1 MIRFY
6 GLLDFYPNR
15 KEIKKEFDKLT
26 IAEKRLYK
34 KEVYSLCFER
44 EYIKDLIW
52 EYLND
57 WEESLFNLGKE
68 WRLKKNKVELRK
80 KMESEC
86 NDNIESNNVD
96 NNNVFINSK

>member
-15 KEIKKEFDKLT
+15 KEIKEEFDELT
-26 IAEKRLYK
+26 ITEKRLYK

-44 EYIKDLIW
+44 EYVKDLIW

-57 WEESLFNLGKE
+57 WEYSLPDLAKE
-68 WRLKKNKVELRK
+68 FRIKKNKVELRK
-80 KMESEC
+80 KMEQENDSIENF
-86 NDNIESNNVD
+86 NDNYNYIFTN
-96 NNNVFINSK
+96 IK